1 MKKIFFLLFTALN
14 AVALQAQTASDA
26 LRYSYIP
33 QYGGT
38 ARTVGVGGAM
48 ALGCTIGQG
57 VTGLSTLAIGSII
70 TTAALVIGGLQG
82 LRYLERSLD

>member
-1 MKKIFFLLFTALN
+1 VGGSLAARHAGRFRILGFATTADLKAN
-14 AVALQAQTASDA
+14 LTGAVLMG
-26 LRYSYIP
+26 I
-33 QYGGT
+33 
-38 ARTVGVGGAM
+38 GGAM

-70 TTAALVIGGLQG
+70 TTGALIFGGLQG